1 MRENNKNMGT
11 NILLNSKSRT
21 HLQQKSATSSLVDA
35 RKVAFSAALAA
46 ESKKA
51 ISTVVLEV
59 RQVTLIADYFVFT
72 GGESKAQV
80 KAICEAILANMDKC
94 GRQAKSVEGL
104 RDARWVLIDLGDVI
118 IHILQTKEREYYKL
132 EQFWNH
138 ALIVDPDQWINSDN
152 LVLEAKRSND

>member
-1 MRENNKNMGT
+1 MGT
-11 NILLNSKSRT
+11 NIVLNSKSRT
-21 HLQQKSATSSLVDA
+21 HLQQESATSSLVDA
-35 RKVAFSAALAA
+35 RKVAFSAACAA
-46 ESKKA
+46 ETKKA

-80 KAICEAILANMDKC
+80 KAIAEAILANMDKC

-118 IHILQTKEREYYKL
+118 IHILQADEREYYKL

-138 ALIVDPDQWINSDN
+138 ALIVSPDEWSNSDN
-152 LVLEAKRSND
+152 LVEEAKESKD